1 MLMKNIDDPVMWVYV
16 ARFGRYE
23 TDSEILSRVRRDKVD
38 IFCRPLALPEVSMTA
53 EEIVRSVVTKYASH
67 GHMISLLRS
76 IGGGQ
81 YKRYDKALR
90 PVKFRTTMQPPDGA
104 RIFSLDKVAE
114 DVELSLIDAN
124 EDNGSVPNLGMTA
137 LEDFL
142 RAEDFRSVEAVRK
155 KELDDKILFAVEE
168 FKEQR
173 DSEIKRI
180 AKELASED
188 TPAERLAAK
197 NFAEDAARCLCGR
210 DVESSIQ
217 MIEDKD
223 AALSVAED
231 ALAAKQKE
239 LDAMAA
245 ELAALKEMIASQPAR
260 QKSLHQMPDAGES
273 ITIKNTMQVA

>member
-1 MLMKNIDDPVMWVYV
+1 MKNIDDPVMWVYV

-38 IFCRPLALPEVSMTA
+38 IFCRPLALPAVSMTA

-81 YKRYDKALR
+81 FKRYDKALR
-90 PVKFRTTMQPPDGA
+90 PIRFRTTMQPPDGV
-104 RIFSLDKVAE
+104 RIFSIDKVAE

-155 KELDDKILFAVEE
+155 KELDDKILVAVDE
-168 FKEQR
+168 FREQR

-188 TPAERLAAK
+188 TPAEMLAAK

-223 AALSVAED
+223 AE
-231 ALAAKQKE
+231 LAAKQKE

-245 ELAALKEMIASQPAR
+245 ELAALKEMIASQPAS
-260 QKSLHQMPDAGES
+260 QKSLHQMSDAGES
-273 ITIKNTMQVA
+273 ITVKNTMQVA